1 MSVVFCFYAVLKN
14 TVWLILR
21 KLRKNIFSPI
31 PSHGRSTQM
40 PNTVERFASKRKS
53 GLAFLLSRKTAVV
66 EKFTLYAV
74 RHTCA

>member
-53 GLAFLLSRKTAVV
+53 GLAFLLVCKTAVV
-66 EKFTLYAV
+66 EKFTL
-74 RHTCA
+74 